1 MKTPSEPGRV
11 HSPTRVPGT
20 GWSSHDEIGQ
30 PASHTASE
38 YVVVGAGLAGAA
50 TAWHL
55 AAAGHEVTIL
65 ERGVPADPNGSSHG
79 SARIFR
85 YAYPD
90 PFYARL
96 VTDAR
101 RVWSELEQAH
111 GEQLIRPTGSLDFG
125 AVRKP
130 RALAEVL
137 NDIGVE
143 HELVAKSAA
152 AERWVDITVDYDVL
166 WHPGAGVID
175 AERSVRAMIDQAR
188 SHGARLMTSWDVT
201 SVSARGSGYRLR
213 SSNGSTADARQV
225 VIAAGSWLPSL
236 LGALDVRGDFL
247 SAIPHITVLQEQAYH
262 FPYRDP
268 SAAWP
273 TFIHKSDSIQTY
285 SLPGGRD
292 AGFRGQKLAQYCGGR
307 SISTGAAQDGRVD
320 PANRQRMI
328 EYVEQFLPGL
338 TPEPYAETTCL
349 FTNTP
354 TEDFILDRCD
364 GITVL
369 SPCSGHGA
377 KFAPLIGRLA
387 AEVASASTASVG
399 RAAAPPE
406 FRVPFATVSRRHGR
420 PLAKSR

>member
-1 MKTPSEPGRV
+1 MNTPSTPRWAL
-11 HSPTRVPGT
+11 STTRVPRT
-20 GWSSHDEIGQ
+20 GWSNREEIGL
-30 PASHTASE
+30 PAVHSASE

-65 ERGVPADPNGSSHG
+65 ERGVPAGANGSSHG

-96 VTDAR
+96 VADAR

-130 RALAEVL
+130 HVLANVL

-143 HELVAKSAA
+143 HELVARRVA
-152 AERWVDITVDYDVL
+152 AERWTDINVDSDVL
-166 WHPGAGVID
+166 WHPDAGVID
-175 AERSVRAMIDQAR
+175 AERSVWAMIDQAR
-188 SHGARLMTSWDVT
+188 SHGARLLTDWDVT
-201 SVSARGSGYRLR
+201 SVGARGSGYRLR
-213 SSNGSTADARQV
+213 SGNGSTLDARQV
-225 VIAAGSWLPSL
+225 VIAAGGWLPNL
-236 LGALDVRGDFL
+236 LGSLDVRADFL
-247 SAIPHITVLQEQAYH
+247 AAIPQITVLQEQAYH

-268 SAAWP
+268 AAAWP
-273 TFIHKSDSIQTY
+273 TFIYKSESIQTY

-307 SISTGAAQDGRVD
+307 SIGTAAAQDGLVD

-338 TPEPYAETTCL
+338 EPEPYAETTCL

-354 TEDFILDRCD
+354 TENFILDRCD

-387 AEVASASTASVG
+387 AEVASASTASAG

-406 FRVPFATVSRRHGR
+406 FRVPPATDSRRHGR

>member
-1 MKTPSEPGRV
+1 MSIPHLSQQ
-11 HSPTRVPGT
+11 
-20 GWSSHDEIGQ
+20 IGA
-30 PASHTASE
+30 PASHFASQ

-55 AAAGHEVTIL
+55 AAEGHEVTIL
-65 ERGVPADPNGSSHG
+65 ERGVPADANGSSHG

-85 YAYPD
+85 YSYPD

-125 AVRKP
+125 AVRQTHV
-130 RALAEVL
+130 LARVL
-137 NDIGVE
+137 TDIGVE
-143 HELVAKSAA
+143 HELVAKRAA
-152 AERWVDITVDYDVL
+152 AERWEEINVDSDVL

-175 AERSVRAMIDQAR
+175 SERSVWAMIDQAR
-188 SHGARLMTSWDVT
+188 SHGARLVTDWDVT
-201 SVSARGSGYRLR
+201 SVSARGGGYRLR
-213 SSNGSTADARQV
+213 SSNGSTVDARRV

-236 LGALDVRGDFL
+236 LGSLDLRGDFL
-247 SAIPHITVLQEQAYH
+247 AAMPRVTVLQEQAYH
-262 FPYRDP
+262 FPYRNP

-273 TFIHKSDSIQTY
+273 TFIHKSESIQTY

-292 AGFRGQKLAQYCGGR
+292 AGFRGQKMAQYCGGR
-307 SISTGAAQDGRVD
+307 SIGTAAAQDGVID

-328 EYVEQFLPGL
+328 AYVERFLPGL
-338 TPEPYAETTCL
+338 APEPYAETTCL
-349 FTNTP
+349 FTKTP

-387 AEVASASTASVG
+387 AEVASASTAAAG
-399 RAAAPPE
+399 RAAAPRA
-406 FRVPFATVSRRHGR
+406 FRLPFATAMS
-420 PLAKSR
+420 A